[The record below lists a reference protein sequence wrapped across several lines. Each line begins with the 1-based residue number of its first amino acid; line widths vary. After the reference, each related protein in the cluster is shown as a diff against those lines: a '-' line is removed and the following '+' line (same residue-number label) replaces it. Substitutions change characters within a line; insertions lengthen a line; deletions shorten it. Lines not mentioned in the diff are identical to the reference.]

1 MTSPSRDELTSN
13 QQDKASSMSLYLR
26 LLTYIKPYMAFFIL
40 SVIGFLLFAAMQ
52 VLTADVL
59 QFLVDAF
66 GGSKQISTGIISG
79 VINRFTDLSNTDLV
93 NLFVVLA
100 FVIIALLRGLGYL
113 VGNYFMAVVG
123 SKGIHDLRCAV
134 FNHMLVLPSS
144 FFDQNA
150 SGHLVSRITF
160 NVQQVQG
167 AITKALTTAIREG
180 ATVIGLVIYLFYT
193 NWKLTL
199 TFVAVAP
206 FIALVVTYVS
216 KRFRRLSHR
225 LQNTMGN
232 VTHITTETIS
242 ANREM
247 RIFGGRDYESQRFVD
262 ASANN
267 TLQVL
272 KMALT
277 SSAFTPIIQLLV
289 AGALGLLL
297 WLCLDAQKTN
307 PMSAGQF
314 VAFIGAAAL
323 VAKPLRQLSGILTQV
338 QQGLAAAQDI
348 FSVIDMPPEVDKG
361 QYKTD
366 RVKGDI
372 RFDDVHFSY
381 GTEASA
387 EKVLKGI
394 NVDIPA
400 GSTVAL
406 VGSSGS
412 GKTTLVSL
420 LARFYDVED
429 GRILIDGQSINDFQL
444 ANLRE
449 QLALVSQQVTLFN
462 DTIAHNIAYGGL
474 AGASDEQIIAAAKL
488 ANAHQ
493 FITEQ
498 PQGYETI
505 VGDNGVN
512 LSGGQRQRVAIARA
526 LLKDAP
532 ILILDEATSALDNES
547 ERLIQSALDN
557 AIKGRTTFVIAHRL
571 STIENADMI
580 LVMEQGKLV
589 ESGTHQDLLEL
600 GGRYSQLHQN
610 QFSDS

>member
-1 MTSPSRDELTSN
+1 MTTS
-13 QQDKASSMSLYLR
+13 SSDNSNSVSSTALYLR
-26 LLTYIKPYMAFFIL
+26 LLTYIKPYLAFFVF
-40 SVIGFLLFAAMQ
+40 SVMGFLLFAAMQ

-66 GGSKQISTGIISG
+66 GGSKQISAGIISG
-79 VINRFTDLSNTDLV
+79 IINHFTDLSNTDLV
-93 NLFVVLA
+93 NLFVVFA
-100 FVIIALLRGLGYL
+100 FFIIAMLRGLGFL
-113 VGNYFMAVVG
+113 VGNYCMSVVG
-123 SKGIHDLRCAV
+123 SRGVHDLRCTV

-144 FFDQNA
+144 YFDQNA

-167 AITKALTTAIREG
+167 AITRALTTAIREG

-193 NWKLTL
+193 NWQLTL

-247 RIFGGRDYESQRFVD
+247 RIFGGRDYESSRFVN
-262 ASANN
+262 ASDNN
-267 TLQVL
+267 TTQVL
-272 KMALT
+272 KMAFT
-277 SSAFTPIIQLLV
+277 SSAFTPIIQMLV

-297 WLCLDAQKTN
+297 WLCLEAQKTN

-323 VAKPLRQLSGILTQV
+323 VAKPLRQLSGILNEV

-348 FSVIDMPPEVDKG
+348 FEVLDMPAEVDRG
-361 QYKTD
+361 QYHID

-372 RFDDVHFSY
+372 HFDDVWFSY
-381 GTEASA
+381 ENTGDHSEA
-387 EKVLKGI
+387 VLQGI
-394 NVDIPA
+394 TVDIKA
-400 GSTVAL
+400 GNTVAL

-420 LARFYDVED
+420 LARFYDPQK
-429 GRILIDGQSINDFQL
+429 GRILIDGKAIDDFKL
-444 ANLRE
+444 ANLRD
-449 QLALVSQQVTLFN
+449 QLALVNQQVTLFN

-488 ANAHQ
+488 ANAHN
-493 FITEQ
+493 FIIEQ

-505 VGDNGVN
+505 VGDNGVS
-512 LSGGQRQRVAIARA
+512 LSGGQRQRIAIARA

-580 LVMEQGKLV
+580 LVMERGKLV
-589 ESGTHQDLLEL
+589 ESGTHQELLDK